1 MQLLRKILFPISLV
15 YAMVVYLRNFLY
27 DKGVFS
33 SKTFETPIICI
44 GNLSVGGT
52 GKTPMVEF
60 LISVLF
66 EKVTLAVL
74 SRGYRRKSKGFILG
88 DENSTVEELG
98 DEPYQILK
106 KFKGISVAVDAD
118 RQNGISILQEKLK
131 PDVIVLDDAF
141 QHRRVRC
148 DFSILLTVYDK
159 LYVDDWYL
167 PTGNLRDAKG
177 EAKRADIIVVTKCPL
192 SLKAGERARIINK
205 INPKPGQDVLFGFID
220 YGKQLIGNRE
230 KVDISALE
238 KVEITL
244 VTGIANP
251 GPLVKFLRDQGVRF
265 EHLRFADHH
274 FFSANEIALLRQK
287 EFVLTTEKDY
297 VRLNQQ
303 LNNIYYMPIAFRFF
317 KEDEKVIEKHLRTFM
332 RPNS

>member
-251 GPLVKFLRDQGVRF
+251 EPLVKFLRDQGVRF